1 MGSLLVFVIVFVMKM
16 DIVGLISFIL
26 VYAIQL
32 AFLGLLAVFLAVCM
46 HAKSLQLC

>member
-32 AFLGLLAVFLAVCM
+32 AFLGLLAVFLAAYCVLS
-46 HAKSLQLC
+46 HLSRV